1 MTILNLIVIILII
14 LLFGF
19 SAVKQR
25 NKINQLGKG
34 TEEYTKKKKSF
45 LKLYLTIVLLY
56 MAQITILCAVFSIKC
71 ICSHYWYNPT
81 PISIFMLVQLIVN
94 IVLFRKNENSEISM
108 KLILIYFV
116 VSILLFLGIL
126 FLFQNDMDK
135 LHSFDLIS
143 Y

>member
-14 LLFGF
+14 LLLVF

-25 NKINQLGKG
+25 NKINYLGKG

-56 MAQITILCAVFSIKC
+56 IVQITILCVVFSNKC
-71 ICSHYWYNPT
+71 ICGYYWYNPT

-94 IVLFRKNENSEISM
+94 IVFFRKNENSEISL

-116 VSILLFLGIL
+116 VLILLFLGIL